1 MNFKGKA
8 KRIEDMD
15 IPRIA
20 SEIGCGEDEVHAF
33 MDVESAGS
41 GFDSEGRPKMLFE
54 PHVFYRN
61 LKAPKRN
68 TAVARGL
75 AYATWKSGNYP
86 KDSYPRLIEAMQID
100 KEAALKSASW
110 GLGQILGEN
119 HLAAGYPTAEA
130 MVLAFMEDEEAHLQ
144 AMINFLK
151 SKSLD
156 DDLRE
161 HRWAALARGY
171 NGAGY
176 AKNKYHIKLE
186 AAYKKWTKIRDTP
199 WKTEGSIGPV
209 VAAGGA
215 TVAVAA
221 SSGHGLWLVAL
232 AAVGALVLF
241 GLLYYIVKER

>member
-86 KDSYPRLIEAMQID
+86 KDSYPRLIEALQID

-151 SKSLD
+151 AKSLD

-186 AAYKKWTKIRDTP
+186 AAYKKWAKIPNTP
-199 WKTEGSIGPV
+199 WKKEGSVEGVV
-209 VAAGGA
+209 VAGG

-221 SSGHGLWLVAL
+221 ASYGADLWLVAL
-232 AAVGALVLF
+232 GVVGVAVLAGLV
-241 GLLYYIVKER
+241 YYIIKEK